1 MNMKKYLFQMSA
13 LVLTVIVLSSATYT
27 SNNDGYAI
35 GDKASDFT
43 LKGTDDKMYSLSDYK
58 NVNGYIVVFTCNHC
72 PYSVLY
78 EDRLIELADQAKEMG
93 FAMVAVN
100 PNDPAMQPED
110 SFENMKIRAKEKA
123 FNFPYLLDEGQ
134 KVYPKYG
141 ATRTPHVFIMDKNMI
156 VQYIGAVDDNSKDA
170 SEVKEKYMY
179 NAMKAIKKGKTP
191 DPATTKAIGCTIK
204 TKKGKA

>member
-1 MNMKKYLFQMSA
+1 MKKYLFQMS
-13 LVLTVIVLSSATYT
+13 VLLLTMFVLSSATYT
-27 SNNDGYAI
+27 SNNDGYTI
-35 GDKASDFT
+35 GEKASDFT
-43 LKGTDDKMYSLSDYK
+43 LKGTDDKMHSLSDYK
-58 NVNGYIVVFTCNHC
+58 DVNGYIVVFTCNTC

-78 EDRLIELADQAKEMG
+78 EDRLIELADQAREMG

-100 PNDPAMQPED
+100 PNDPDIQPED
-110 SFENMKIRAKEKA
+110 SFEKMKVRAKEKG

-134 KVYPKYG
+134 TVYPKYG
-141 ATRTPHVFIMDKNMI
+141 ATRTPHVFIMDKDMI

-179 NAMKAIKKGKTP
+179 KAMKAIKKGKTP

-204 TKKGKA
+204 AKKA

>member
-1 MNMKKYLFQMSA
+1 MKKNVFTFLAMICFSVFQ
-13 LVLTVIVLSSATYT
+13 LLNAT
-27 SNNDGYAI
+27 DGYKI

-43 LKGTDDKMYSLSDYK
+43 LKGTDEKMYSLSDYQY
-58 NVNGYIVVFTCNHC
+58 VNGYIVVFTCNHC

-78 EDRLIELADQAKEMG
+78 EDRLIELAEQAKEMG

-100 PNDPAMQPED
+100 PNDPDMQPED
-110 SFENMKIRAKEKA
+110 NFENMKIRAKEKG
-123 FNFPYLLDEGQ
+123 FNFPYLQDVGQ
-134 KVYPKYG
+134 KVYPAYG
-141 ATRTPHVFIMDKNMI
+141 ATRTPHVFIMDKDMI

-204 TKKGKA
+204 TKKAKTEG